1 MKCEWPVVVVVDD
14 EPASLAAVQ
23 RSLRGEPYEVLA
35 TREPEQALKWVDTR
49 QVSAVITDQLMPAM
63 AGTELLDRVS
73 RTSPA
78 TVRIIL
84 TAYAGPTLRKPGVGR
99 TVECVIAKPWDA
111 EMLRRALRGF
121 FPKRDRRDPL
131 EGIFPELSDS

>member
-1 MKCEWPVVVVVDD
+1 MKSEWPVVVVVDD

-23 RSLRGEPYEVLA
+23 RSLREEPYEVLT

-49 QVSAVITDQLMPAM
+49 AVSAVITDQRMPSM
-63 AGTELLDRVS
+63 AGTELLERVS
-73 RTSPA
+73 RKSPA

-99 TVECVIAKPWDA
+99 AVECVI
-111 EMLRRALRGF
+111 
-121 FPKRDRRDPL
+121 
-131 EGIFPELSDS
+131 